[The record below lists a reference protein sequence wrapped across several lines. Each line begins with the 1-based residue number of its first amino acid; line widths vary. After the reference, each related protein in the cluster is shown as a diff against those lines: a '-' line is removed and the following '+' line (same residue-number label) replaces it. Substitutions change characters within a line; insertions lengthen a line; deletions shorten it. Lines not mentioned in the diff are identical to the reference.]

1 MNRLRTILAI
11 SVLAAGAASAD
22 VITMRNGQTIYGT
35 YIGGNAR
42 QIRFDVGGGQIQTF
56 DIGQVQ
62 AISFGDSGSQTGQ
75 QYGNAPSYNAPA
87 PYPPPAPP
95 PQYGAPTPP
104 PPPSAAGLTI
114 PADTRVTIRMI
125 DPVDSETARLG
136 QTFRASLDEPI
147 EVNGQLVAPRGAD
160 VLTKL
165 VQDQRSGKIEG
176 RTALTLALVNISSNG
191 QRVPVTSTDVTE
203 QSGSQGAKSAKVIG
217 GTAALGTI
225 IGALAGG
232 GKGAAIG
239 AVSGAGA
246 GGAVQ
251 ALTSGQSVKIPSETR
266 LTFRLQNPVQ

>member
-1 MNRLRTILAI
+1 MNRVGVIFAVGCLI
-11 SVLAAGAASAD
+11 AAAAAAD

-42 QIRFDVGGGQIQTF
+42 QLRLDVGGGQIQTF

-62 AISFGDSGSQTGQ
+62 SISFGDSGSANTT
-75 QYGNAPSYNAPA
+75 APAYNAPA
-87 PYPPPAPP
+87 PGPP
-95 PQYGAPTPP
+95 PQYAAAPPPP
-104 PPPSAAGLTI
+104 PPPSSGGLTI

-125 DPVDSETARLG
+125 DSVDSDTARLG
-136 QTFRASLDEPI
+136 QTYRASLDEPI
-147 EVNGQLVAPRGAD
+147 EVNGQVVAPRGAD

-165 VQDQRSGKIEG
+165 VQDQQSGKIQG
-176 RTALTLALVNISSNG
+176 RTALTLALVNISING
-191 QRVPVTSTDVTE
+191 QRVDVTSTDVTQ

-239 AVSGAGA
+239 AISGAGA

-251 ALTSGQSVKIPSETR
+251 VLTSGQRVRIPSETR
-266 LTFRLQNPVQ
+266 LTFRLQNPVQL